1 MGKSSDA
8 LDEQIANEEM
18 TPMTADEKIWCEMTL
33 QAVPEDQRKSFGSVH
48 LDVLCVIHLL
58 PPPPQQPLNYKTQIA
73 KTTPS
78 TPPPSRP
85 PPEQNYTPGNTGW

>member
-1 MGKSSDA
+1 MGKSTDA

-48 LDVLCVIHLL
+48 LDVLCVIYTFSR
-58 PPPPQQPLNYKTQIA
+58 P
-73 KTTPS
+73 PS
-78 TPPPSRP
+78 TPPYFLPSIALWIPLSP
-85 PPEQNYTPGNTGW
+85 PRVLTTPCTYFHAGNRVC

>member
-18 TPMTADEKIWCEMTL
+18 TPMTEDEKIWCEMTL

-58 PPPPQQPLNYKTQIA
+58 PPPPELPHISYTLL
-73 KTTPS
+73 PS
-78 TPPPSRP
+78 TSHCPRP
-85 PPEQNYTPGNTGW
+85 AC